1 MQPILQHLIQRGV
14 NSAVAVEAGFA
25 GERGRYDAHAEV
37 GFAAAIKRTTI
48 AVMVAGVQVAFV
60 DNFQTVWREGLAQF
74 LFGNKSSVH

>member
-1 MQPILQHLIQRGV
+1 MQAVFQDIVQRGIDG
-14 NSAVAVEAGFA
+14 AVAVEAGLA
-25 GERGRYDAHAEV
+25 GEGGRYDAHAEV